1 MVAYDRK
8 MSKTV
13 KEAVVEEVAGE
24 AVRLLFNKYDT
35 DADGRLQKKE
45 FMRVARGDFL
55 NVDLDSFR

>member
-1 MVAYDRK
+1 M
-8 MSKTV
+8 
-13 KEAVVEEVAGE
+13 AGE
-24 AVRLLFNKYDT
+24 AVRLLFDKYNT